1 MNVIAKITTGSHL
14 FGTATPT
21 SDYDHRYVVL
31 PDLRDLALGRVKHS
45 VKLEDEVDGHAFSL
59 QEFLR
64 LAGEG
69 QSIAIEML
77 HAPSDH
83 VAMELLTGNHVI
95 WYRLHTERCR
105 FHTKAM
111 SQMCQFATTM
121 SRKYG
126 ARIERLKEVEAVI
139 HAIESRPFDHSVE
152 GMTERLGARLIDI
165 WDILPES
172 PCAIKTTNETC
183 SGPEKRVYQVC
194 GREMQGMA
202 RVSHVYASIK
212 AIADEYGTR
221 VREGRDGK
229 IDYRSVHHAFRA
241 GFQVKEILETG
252 DLVFPLKDAAWLRE
266 VKLGHVDFFENG
278 LDKRLDDLIAEV
290 SAKMAVSDLPERV
303 DQAWLDSIVLEA
315 YNLA

>member
-1 MNVIAKITTGSHL
+1 MNVLVEITTGSRL

-31 PDLRDLALGRVKHS
+31 PDLKDLALGRVKHS

-69 QSIAIEML
+69 QSIALEML
-77 HAPSDH
+77 HAPLKSDL
-83 VAMELLTGNHVI
+83 VCACTDTWRDLVVNRALF
-95 WYRLHTERCR
+95 Y
-105 FHTKAM
+105 TKAM
-111 SQMCQFATTM
+111 SQMVGFATTM

-126 ARIERLKEVEAVI
+126 ARIERLNEVEAI
-139 HAIESRPFDHSVE
+139 LANIDLSRPRSESLDS
-152 GMTERLGARLIDI
+152 MRLIDI

-172 PCAIKTTNETC
+172 PCAIKTINPMC

-212 AIADEYGTR
+212 AIADEYGLR
-221 VREGRDGK
+221 VRAGRDGL

-266 VKLGHVDFFENG
+266 VKLGHVDFFQNG

-290 SAKMAVSDLPERV
+290 SAKMAVSNLPDRV

-315 YNLA
+315 YNL